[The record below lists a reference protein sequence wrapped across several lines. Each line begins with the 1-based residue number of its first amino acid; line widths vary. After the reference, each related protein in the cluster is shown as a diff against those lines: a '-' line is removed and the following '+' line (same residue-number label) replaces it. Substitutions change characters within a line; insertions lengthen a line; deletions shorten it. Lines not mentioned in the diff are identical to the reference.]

1 MHKQVV
7 QQQQKHLQLKQLSNN
22 MLKST
27 IYLIVGLGNPDIQY
41 LKTVHNIGFLFVD
54 YLVSFLAFPE
64 YKLHSK
70 FNALYT
76 EKVINNNKF
85 IIIKP
90 QTYMN
95 LSGQAVQ
102 QFVSFYKIK
111 IENIFVIHDDIDLKP
126 NNIRIKQGG
135 SSGGHNGIKN
145 IDLMLGNNNYWRIRI
160 GVGRPDNEKISI
172 SDYVLSNISD
182 DQINNNNKIFG
193 IISNNIENLLTSND
207 KIKVINDIKSEIN
220 KINSKQN
227 TTE

>member
-1 MHKQVV
+1 
-7 QQQQKHLQLKQLSNN
+7 

-41 LKTVHNIGFLFVD
+41 IKTVHNIGFLFVD

-76 EKVINNNKF
+76 EKIINNNKF

-111 IENIFVIHDDIDLKP
+111 IENVFVIHDDIDIKP
-126 NNIRIKQGG
+126 NNVRIKQGG

-145 IDLMLGNNNYWRIRI
+145 IDLMLGTNNYWRIRI
-160 GVGRPDNEKISI
+160 GVGRPENNSIPI
-172 SDYVLSNISD
+172 SDYVLSNISN
-182 DQINNNNKIFG
+182 DQIENNNKIFG
-193 IISNNIENLLTSND
+193 IISNNMEELVTSNN
-207 KIKVINDIKSEIN
+207 KAEIISNIKSEVN
-220 KINSKQN
+220 KFNSKIKTLN
-227 TTE
+227 

>member
-1 MHKQVV
+1 
-7 QQQQKHLQLKQLSNN
+7 
-22 MLKST
+22 MLESA
-27 IYLIVGLGNPDIQY
+27 IYLIVGLGNPDLQY
-41 LKTVHNIGFLFVD
+41 SKTIHNIGFLFVD
-54 YLVSFLAFPE
+54 YLVSSLAFPE

-76 EKVINNNKF
+76 EKIINNNKF

-135 SSGGHNGIKN
+135 GSGGHNGIKN
-145 IDLMLGNNNYWRIRI
+145 IDLMIGTNNYWRIRI
-160 GVGRPDNEKISI
+160 GVGRPENNKIPINE
-172 SDYVLSNISD
+172 YVLSNISN
-182 DQINNNNKIFG
+182 DQIENNKKIFE
-193 IISNNIENLLTSND
+193 IISNNMEELVTSNNKAEIINNIKSAVNKFNS
-207 KIKVINDIKSEIN
+207 KIKTPN
-220 KINSKQN
+220 
-227 TTE
+227 